1 MKEIGKV
8 SVGEWVN
15 VNRICKSFVENGYI
29 VQIEPNGF
37 TGEYKIIIYKGYED
51 LEPF

>member
-1 MKEIGKV
+1 MKKIGNV

-29 VQIEPNGF
+29 VQIEVNGF
-37 TGEYKIIIYKGYED
+37 TGEFEITIYKSYED